1 MKELNTFGFGIIVGI
16 TLVAITLQFTTS
28 PVEIKKKMEKEA
40 ISHGAAYYEVD
51 TNGVVTFEWNK

>member
-40 ISHGAAYYEVD
+40 ISHGLCLLMGS
-51 TNGVVTFEWNK
+51 NIGF